1 MHPPS
6 FGSSDKLQQ
15 LARTELGIPV
25 IWGNPNAPRPPKP
38 YAAITITSD
47 IQQANSSRSPLDE
60 DFKSLIITHD
70 MVTTSISVFS
80 SIEANPMDGIERMR
94 SLRQALVMP
103 SVLLG
108 LSEGGWSF
116 IRVLMGPNNIPNLV
130 DTRWEPRAIMDVEWR
145 VVRSVLDDLGVVEQV
160 NISGEISN
168 IPIDDNIIV
177 PVSRIFGFDE
187 GGFES

>member
-38 YAAITITSD
+38 YATISIISD
-47 IQQANSSRSPLDE
+47 VQQANSSRSPLDD

-70 MVTTSISVFS
+70 QVTTSLSVYS
-80 SIEANPMDGIERMR
+80 SIDADPRDGLERMR

-116 IRVLMGPNNIPNLV
+116 VRVLMGPNNIPNLV

-145 VVRSVLDDLGVVEQV
+145 VARSVLDDLGLVEQV
-160 NISGEISN
+160 DISGA
-168 IPIDDNIIV
+168 
-177 PVSRIFGFDE
+177 VSGKTIMDE
-187 GGFES
+187 SITQ